1 MMHFDYMNNKYF
13 NISYGLGV
21 MPMFFD
27 PTVGP
32 NKDFYP
38 NYQYFE
44 ILGHGG
50 EDWGSQAPLAGY
62 NF

>member
-21 MPMFFD
+21 IPMYYD
-27 PTVGP
+27 PAKGP
-32 NKDFYP
+32 NKDVYP

-44 ILGHGG
+44 ILGH
-50 EDWGSQAPLAGY
+50 AG
-62 NF
+62 